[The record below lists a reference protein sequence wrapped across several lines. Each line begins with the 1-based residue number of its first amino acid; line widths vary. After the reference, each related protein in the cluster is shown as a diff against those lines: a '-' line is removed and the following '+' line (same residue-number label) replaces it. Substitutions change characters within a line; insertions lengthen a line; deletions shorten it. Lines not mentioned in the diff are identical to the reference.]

1 MLKHSR
7 NQEAFISNRPSVWL
21 LLIIACVA
29 IAGGYM
35 FFSSS
40 IADSNTLDVP
50 VYEVKK
56 GPLTVS
62 EQLAGTIQAKDKVVI
77 VSELEGQSTILYLI
91 PEGTKVKKG
100 ELLVELDSSSLQD
113 NLVDQS
119 IAVQNAEAG
128 YINARENLAIVES
141 QSQSDID
148 QAQLTFDFASLDL
161 QKYKEGEYPKLLDE
175 RNSAIK
181 LQEEELS
188 QAKETLRWSDILYK
202 EKYLSQTVYQK
213 DELAANR
220 SQIQLD
226 LAKAD
231 LQLLED
237 YEYKRQIEQLKS
249 DLKQSEMALE
259 RTKRQA
265 NASIVQASAELQA
278 KLSEFERQ
286 KGKMTKLED
295 QIKKAKIYAPQEGLV
310 VYATSVR
317 QRRFGNDEPLEEG
330 RTVREREEL
339 IHLPTTA
346 SYIAEVKIHESSLE
360 KINVGLPVAITIDA
374 LPGKTYYGR
383 VSVIAPLPDSQ
394 SFFSNPDL
402 KVYNSQVLIDGD
414 GEDLRSGMSCQC
426 EIIVSQFE
434 DTTYIPV
441 QAVLSIG
448 GQPTVFVMNGNVM
461 EKRDVEIGPDNNRLI
476 QIASGLKE
484 GEKVVLTPPLAAAE
498 VSNDEK
504 NQKLIDIP
512 EIQEITPAPTSAQRR
527 ANQEQQD
534 GQGRRGGR
542 PDGPA
547 DGGPPGAGIGG
558 PDGSGGGQRPN
569 FSPKQMEEMRK
580 RFENMTPEQ
589 REEMRKRFQNRG
601 GGQAGGSEPR
611 QRGGGQR
618 GDGGGQN
625 RQLRERENN

>member
-1 MLKHSR
+1 
-7 NQEAFISNRPSVWL
+7 
-21 LLIIACVA
+21 
-29 IAGGYM
+29 
-35 FFSSS
+35 
-40 IADSNTLDVP
+40 
-50 VYEVKK
+50 
-56 GPLTVS
+56 
-62 EQLAGTIQAKDKVVI
+62 
-77 VSELEGQSTILYLI
+77 
-91 PEGTKVKKG
+91 
-100 ELLVELDSSSLQD
+100 
-113 NLVDQS
+113 
-119 IAVQNAEAG
+119 
-128 YINARENLAIVES
+128 
-141 QSQSDID
+141 
-148 QAQLTFDFASLDL
+148 
-161 QKYKEGEYPKLLDE
+161 PKLLDE

-188 QAKETLRWSDILYK
+188 QAKETLRWSEILYK

-237 YEYKRQIEQLKS
+237 YEYKRQIEQLNS
-249 DLKQSEMALE
+249 DLKQAEMALE

-278 KLSEFERQ
+278 KLSEYERQ
-286 KGKMTKLED
+286 KGKMAKLED
-295 QIKKAKIYAPQEGLV
+295 QIDKAKIYAPQEGLV

-346 SYIAEVKIHESSLE
+346 SYIVEVKIHESSLE
-360 KINVGLPVAITIDA
+360 KIKIGLPVAITIDA

-394 SFFSNPDL
+394 SFYSNPDL

-414 GEDLRSGMSCQC
+414 GADLRSGMSCQC
-426 EIIVSQFE
+426 EIIISQFE

-448 GQPTVFVMNGNVM
+448 GQPTVFVMNGNEM
-461 EKRDVEIGPDNNRLI
+461 EQRAVEIGPDNNRLI
-476 QIASGLKE
+476 QIESGLEE
-484 GEKVVLTPPLAAAE
+484 GEKVVMTPPLAAAE

-512 EIQEITPAPTSAQRR
+512 EIQEITPAPTREDRR
-527 ANQEQQD
+527 NNQEQQD
-534 GQGRRGGR
+534 GQGRRGER
-542 PDGPA
+542 PDGA
-547 DGGPPGAGIGG
+547 AAGGPPGAGFGG
-558 PDGSGGGQRPN
+558 PGGPEGGQRP
-569 FSPKQMEEMRK
+569 SAEQMEEMRK

-589 REEMRKRFQNRG
+589 REEMRKRFQNRSGGQPG
-601 GGQAGGSEPR
+601 GGEPG

-618 GDGGGQN
+618 GDGGGQG
-625 RQLRERENN
+625 RQPRERENN